1 VRLLQF
7 SPDATTRVLRMKMR
21 TNSELW
27 STASLRPTDVGF
39 LRSWLEQNC
48 DPDSAS
54 VTGINWNAVSGLALC
69 FAVSAGFWTV
79 IALFAERVFK

>member
-1 VRLLQF
+1 VKLLQF
-7 SPDATTRVLRMKMR
+7 SPHAGTRVLRTKR

-27 STASLRPTDVGF
+27 GAASLRPADAGF

-54 VTGINWNAVSGLALC
+54 VSGINWNAVSGLALC
-69 FAVSAGFWTV
+69 FVVSAAFWSV

>member
-1 VRLLQF
+1 MKLVQF
-7 SPDATTRVLRMKMR
+7 SPHASTRVLRAKR
-21 TNSELW
+21 TNLELW
-27 STASLRPTDVGF
+27 STASLRPADVGF
-39 LRSWLEQNC
+39 LRYWLEQNC

-54 VTGINWNAVSGLALC
+54 VSGINWNAVSGLALC